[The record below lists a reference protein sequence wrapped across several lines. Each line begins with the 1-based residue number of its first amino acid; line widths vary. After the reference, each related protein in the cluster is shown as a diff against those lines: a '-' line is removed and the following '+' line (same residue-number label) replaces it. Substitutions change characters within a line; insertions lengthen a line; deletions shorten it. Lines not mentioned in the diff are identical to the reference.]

1 MREGKENYLL
11 SFSSL
16 FFSAR
21 PSREMSGALKVIN
34 DSLMKS
40 MDGHSLLNANTIVRR
55 EWFQVSSSPSADGL
69 DVEDYLD
76 CFEEFSSHLLR
87 YMVNLTDA
95 NVSAERMED
104 IIIGIVTICNC
115 F

>member
-1 MREGKENYLL
+1 
-11 SFSSL
+11 
-16 FFSAR
+16 
-21 PSREMSGALKVIN
+21 MSGALKVIN

-55 EWFQVSSSPSADGL
+55 EWFQVSSSEKADGL

-76 CFEEFSSHLLR
+76 CFEEYSNHLLR

-95 NVSAERMED
+95 NVSEQLMITLVAS
-104 IIIGIVTICNC
+104 NC
-115 F
+115 Q

>member
-1 MREGKENYLL
+1 MQPPCLPRSL
-11 SFSSL
+11 SPGR
-16 FFSAR
+16 AR
-21 PSREMSGALKVIN
+21 PTREMSGALKVIN

-55 EWFQVSSSPSADGL
+55 EWFQVSSSETADGL

-76 CFEEFSSHLLR
+76 CFEEYSSHLLR

-95 NVSAERMED
+95 NVSLD
-104 IIIGIVTICNC
+104 WCVCVWNVDQY
-115 F
+115 

>member
-1 MREGKENYLL
+1 MERNEIVIII
-11 SFSSL
+11 L
-16 FFSAR
+16 FIYQFSAR

-55 EWFQVSSSPSADGL
+55 EWFQVSSSETADGL

-76 CFEEFSSHLLR
+76 CFEEYSNHLLR

-95 NVSAERMED
+95 NVS
-104 IIIGIVTICNC
+104 IL
-115 F
+115 FK

>member
-1 MREGKENYLL
+1 
-11 SFSSL
+11 
-16 FFSAR
+16 
-21 PSREMSGALKVIN
+21 MSGALKVIN

-55 EWFQVSSSPSADGL
+55 EWFQVSSSDTADGL

-76 CFEEFSSHLLR
+76 CFEEYSSHLLR

-95 NVSAERMED
+95 NVSLD
-104 IIIGIVTICNC
+104 WCVCVWNVGQY
-115 F
+115 